1 MNSESLLRSK
11 KLRRRKSS
19 IGQLISTLVF
29 LVMSIWLASA
39 ARAFYLD
46 GQTLKAIL
54 VGFGSILAF
63 IATFRFQIQKFVND
77 RKKIKWQLT
86 VPNVFFILWHMIQHG
101 HGDAKNL
108 GSNRIFCQTTR
119 LKVQLAWNVL
129 TIRRKKSENRSRE
142 VKKWQHVQVIKI

>member
-11 KLRRRKSS
+11 KLRPRKSS

-46 GQTLKAIL
+46 GQTIKAML
-54 VGFGSILAF
+54 VGFGSMLAF

-77 RKKIKWQLT
+77 RKKIK
-86 VPNVFFILWHMIQHG
+86 
-101 HGDAKNL
+101 
-108 GSNRIFCQTTR
+108 
-119 LKVQLAWNVL
+119 
-129 TIRRKKSENRSRE
+129 
-142 VKKWQHVQVIKI
+142 